1 MSLRFSLLGGAA
13 ALVSLCGA
21 GPTPDADRD
30 AWLADYVTL
39 KQALEAQYANL
50 TWFAS
55 PEGGR
60 DLPALDRRTTIA
72 LEQATNAAEARTA
85 LLAFQAAF
93 RDGHFVGRP
102 SPEPSLGEAAEP
114 EWPDL
119 KSSDPAATACVALGY
134 GGAASPFS
142 LPIETLPTFRILT
155 DGEAQPFRTGIVTSG
170 SVRIGLVR
178 IPSFAM
184 ENYPALCRQ
193 SWIAEGV
200 DDGGDVNQSALER
213 AISRAWYAELAA
225 VLHTFQSLD
234 VDAVLVDIGGNGG
247 GDDSGDMATRLFT
260 NRIVR
265 SSPLLV
271 KRGPA
276 AETYLQEQI
285 EQVEYGLTLEP
296 APAGAALL
304 RQVRDDLKS
313 LDPARRPSDC
323 DLSWVWREQR
333 TWDPSGGCDLVPIGS
348 AGGPLGE
355 LDAEVIPQTR
365 IARRLSW
372 AMDVRDLWGAW
383 SGPVYVLIDGR
394 TGSSAEMFAATLQN
408 NQIAR
413 VAGVESSGAGCGAM
427 GPDGRVTL
435 PGVGLTF
442 SLPTCIRLRPDRSD
456 EVAGVRPDLPI
467 RPTAGESRRARA
479 ARVFTAITS
488 DLGRPTNG
496 GSGIR

>member
-1 MSLRFSLLGGAA
+1 MSVRLSLLGGAA
-13 ALVSLCGA
+13 ALVFLCGA
-21 GPTPDADRD
+21 APTPGPDRA
-30 AWLADYVTL
+30 AWLADYVAL
-39 KQALEAQYANL
+39 KLALETQYANL

-55 PEGGR
+55 PQGGR
-60 DLPALDRRTTIA
+60 DLPALDRRTTAA
-72 LEQATNAAEARTA
+72 LEQATDAAEARTA

-102 SPEPSLGEAAEP
+102 SPEPSAGEAAEP

-119 KSSDPAATACVALGY
+119 KSFDPAAAACVALGY

-142 LPIETLPTFRILT
+142 LPIETLPTFQLLA
-155 DGEAQPFRTGIVTSG
+155 DGEAEPFRAGVVANG
-170 SVRIGLVR
+170 SRRIGVVR

-184 ENYPALCRQ
+184 ENYPALCRK
-193 SWIAEGV
+193 SWTADGV

-213 AISRAWYAELAA
+213 AIARAWYAELAA
-225 VLHTFQSLD
+225 VLQTFRSRG

-260 NRIVR
+260 DRAVR
-265 SSPLLV
+265 SSPLLI

-285 EQVEYGLTLEP
+285 EQVEHGLTLEP
-296 APAGAALL
+296 GPAGAALL
-304 RQVRDDLKS
+304 SQVRDDLRG
-313 LDPARRPSDC
+313 LDPVRRPGAC
-323 DLSWVWREQR
+323 DQSWVWREQR
-333 TWDPSGGCDLVPIGS
+333 TWDPSGGCDLVRVGS
-348 AGGPLGE
+348 AGGPLAD
-355 LDAEVIPQTR
+355 LDREIIPQTR

-372 AMDVRDLWGAW
+372 AMDVKDLWGSW

-408 NQIAR
+408 NSIAK

-427 GPDGRVTL
+427 GSDGRVTL
-435 PGVGLTF
+435 PAVGLTF
-442 SLPTCIRLRPDRSD
+442 SLPTCVRLRPDGSD
-456 EVAGVRPDLPI
+456 EVAGVRPDLPL

-479 ARVFTAITS
+479 ARLFNAIAC
-488 DLGRPTNG
+488 DLRELADS
-496 GSGIR
+496 SGTP

>member
-1 MSLRFSLLGGAA
+1 MSFRLSLLGGAA
-13 ALVSLCGA
+13 ALVLLCGA
-21 GPTPDADRD
+21 GLTPDADRD
-30 AWLADYVTL
+30 AWLADYFTL
-39 KQALEAQYANL
+39 KQALETQYANL

-55 PEGGR
+55 PQGER
-60 DLPALDRRTTIA
+60 DLPALDRRTTTA
-72 LEQATNAAEARTA
+72 LQKATTTTEARVA

-93 RDGHFVGRP
+93 RDGHFVGRA
-102 SPEPSLGEAAEP
+102 SPEPSPDEAVEP

-119 KSSDPAATACVALGY
+119 KSSNPAAAACVALGY

-142 LPIETLPTFRILT
+142 LPIETLPTFQLLT
-155 DGEAQPFRTGIVTSG
+155 DGDAQPFRSG
-170 SVRIGLVR
+170 VVVSGFKQIGVIR

-193 SWIAEGV
+193 NWSAEGV

-213 AISRAWYAELAA
+213 AISRAWYAELAGI
-225 VLHTFQSLD
+225 LHTFQSRG
-234 VDAVLVDIGGNGG
+234 VDAVVVDIGGNGG
-247 GDDSGDMATRLFT
+247 GDDSGDMGTRLFT

-265 SSPLLV
+265 SSPLLI

-276 AETYLQEQI
+276 AEGYLHEQI
-285 EQVEYGLTLEP
+285 EQLEYGLTLGP
-296 APAGAALL
+296 APTGAALL
-304 RQVRDDLKS
+304 SQVRDDLRR
-313 LDPARRPSDC
+313 LDPVRRPADC
-323 DLSWVWREQR
+323 DLSWVWQEQR
-333 TWDPSGGCDLVPIGS
+333 TWDPSGGCDLVPVGS
-348 AGGPLGE
+348 AGGPLAE
-355 LDAEVIPQTR
+355 LDREVIPQTR

-372 AMDVRDLWGAW
+372 AMNVKDLWGSW

-408 NQIAR
+408 NLVAK

-442 SLPTCIRLRPDRSD
+442 SLPTCVRLRPDGSD
-456 EVAGVRPDLPI
+456 EVAGIRPDLPI

-479 ARVFTAITS
+479 ARVFTAIAS
-488 DLGRPTNG
+488 DLSRPISTE
-496 GSGIR
+496 

>member
-1 MSLRFSLLGGAA
+1 MSLRLSLLGGAA
-13 ALVSLCGA
+13 TLVLLCGA
-21 GPTPDADRD
+21 GPSPDPDRD

-55 PEGGR
+55 PQGDR
-60 DLPALDRRTTIA
+60 DLPALDRRTTTA
-72 LEQATNAAEARTA
+72 LKKAATAADARAA
-85 LLAFQAAF
+85 LLAFQTAF
-93 RDGHFVGRP
+93 RDGHFVGRA
-102 SPEPSLGEAAEP
+102 SPEPSPDEAVEP

-119 KSSDPAATACVALGY
+119 KSSDPAAAACVALGY

-142 LPIETLPTFRILT
+142 LPIETLPTFQLLS
-155 DGEAQPFRTGIVTSG
+155 DGEAQPFRAGIVTSG
-170 SVRIGLVR
+170 LRRIGVVR
-178 IPSFAM
+178 IPTFAM
-184 ENYPALCRQ
+184 VNYPALCRQ
-193 SWIAEGV
+193 SWTAEGV

-213 AISRAWYAELAA
+213 AVARAWYAELGG
-225 VLHTFQSLD
+225 VLQTFRSRG

-260 NRIVR
+260 DRVIR
-265 SSPLLV
+265 SSPLLI

-296 APAGAALL
+296 TPAGAALL
-304 RQVRDDLKS
+304 SQVRDDLRR
-313 LDPARRPSDC
+313 LDPARRPADC
-323 DLSWVWREQR
+323 DLTWVWQEQR
-333 TWDPSGGCDLVPIGS
+333 TWDPSGGCDLVPVGS
-348 AGGPLGE
+348 AGGPLAE
-355 LDAEVIPQTR
+355 LDREVIPQTR

-372 AMDVRDLWGAW
+372 AMNVKDLWGTW

-408 NQIAR
+408 NRIAK

-435 PGVGLTF
+435 AGVSLTF
-442 SLPTCIRLRPDRSD
+442 SLPTCVRLRPDGSD
-456 EVAGVRPDLPI
+456 EVAGVRPDVPI

-479 ARVFTAITS
+479 ARLFNAITS
-488 DLGRPTNG
+488 DLRELASS
-496 GSGIR
+496 SGPP